1 VPLFEV
7 KAGGPDIP
15 DGVYSVI
22 VVDITGP
29 HTRTAQNGPNAGETY
44 TAFDWTFAIDDGPY
58 EGTVLQENSSTASGP
73 RSKLYKWLT
82 ALLNGQRPQVGA
94 KFEVTD
100 LRGRRAFATVQRE
113 TPDAWPKIVNLG
125 AMPIAN
131 LQQGF
136 ATATGAPVQAPA
148 PQPPADAI
156 AAMPIRQIVP
166 PQPVQPQ
173 AAPAA
178 PVPSTDQLPF

>member
-15 DGVYSVI
+15 DGVYSVT

-29 HTRTAQNGPNAGETY
+29 HKRTAQSGPNAGEDY
-44 TAFDWTFAIDDGPY
+44 SSFDWTFAIDDGPY
-58 EGTVLQENSSTASGP
+58 ENTVLQENSSTASGP

-82 ALLNGQRPQVGA
+82 ALLIGQT
-94 KFEVTD
+94 FEVTD
-100 LRGRRAFATVQRE
+100 LKGRRAFATVQRE
-113 TPDAWPKIVNLG
+113 SPDAWPKIVNLG

-136 ATATGAPVQAPA
+136 AQATGAPVNTAPSF
-148 PQPPADAI
+148 
-156 AAMPIRQIVP
+156 V
-166 PQPVQPQ
+166 Q
-173 AAPAA
+173 AAPPAMVAGTPQFTPQQIIPTQQQAAA
-178 PVPSTDQLPF
+178 PTAPAASASDDLPF

>member
-1 VPLFEV
+1 MPLFEV

-15 DGVYSVI
+15 DGVYSVT

-29 HTRTAQNGPNAGETY
+29 HTRTAQNGPNAGEQY

-58 EGTVLQENSSTASGP
+58 ENTVLQENSSTASGP

-113 TPDAWPKIVNLG
+113 TPDAWPKVVNLG
-125 AMPIAN
+125 AMPVAN
-131 LQQGF
+131 LQQGY
-136 ATATGAPVQAPA
+136 AAATGAPIQAPPA
-148 PQPPADAI
+148 ADAI
-156 AAMPIRQIVP
+156 ATMPIQQIVP
-166 PQPVQPQ
+166 PQPQSTP
-173 AAPAA
+173 AAPAVPA
-178 PVPSTDQLPF
+178 PAATDQLPF